1 MSGRWPDP
9 VREPLPVGL
18 VSEKDIDEALRLTV
32 RFLCEPED
40 PAFDQA
46 TFGFVTA
53 ARAALIECSEILGLA
68 EAGRQVDAEA
78 GETPPDYRRWQDIG
92 QEYVARKVA
101 RRVIDQLRQWV
112 PERTIS

>member
-1 MSGRWPDP
+1 MSGRWPEP

-18 VSEKDIDEALRLTV
+18 VTEQDIDEALRLTT
-32 RFLCEPED
+32 RYLHDPED

-46 TFGFVTA
+46 VFGFVTA
-53 ARAALIECSEILGLA
+53 ARAALIDCSEVLSLA
-68 EAGRQVDAEA
+68 EIGRQLDAES
-78 GETPPDYRRWQDIG
+78 GEPTSDFRRWECIG

-112 PERTIS
+112 PERPTS